1 MAGKIITISSV
12 KGGVGKTTMTLNL
25 AGIYCELNKRVLII
39 DLDLY
44 SGGIAAS
51 LNVKNKKDIYTM
63 IDSMANNRFTEL
75 KKYVT
80 TYNKNID
87 VLACPKDPRMGAK
100 VSGRYIPVIFDLAK
114 KKYDVV
120 LVDTYHILDE
130 INLTALDYSYMT
142 LFIITNDIVD
152 LKNMKS
158 LISIFKDTDK
168 KNYIT
173 ASPYMADNMNVYV
186 VKIARYLE
194 KTSNH
199 VMYRTTP
206 VFVGEELMC
215 RGILME
221 AYSVED
227 SGEGICFN
235 IFLYNVQ
242 PGINY
247 IYSTGES
254 EYTGEFLDIA
264 VQMKDSSMDYNY
276 ILNSKTMTFHKPEC
290 EKASRIGTKNKIY
303 SYAER
308 EELIGAGYTAAECC
322 NP

>member
-1 MAGKIITISSV
+1 MRKKIIGIILLVLIVFGGYKLFANVSANNVNSNSIQFSYEDIPAYNGDNPYVVVNDNKPYFTSSEIV
-12 KGGVGKTTMTLNL
+12 KDSYIKYGPLDS
-25 AGIYCELNKRVLII
+25 IKRVTSAMAC
-39 DLDLY
+39 LDY
-44 SGGIAAS
+44 
-51 LNVKNKKDIYTM
+51 
-63 IDSMANNRFTEL
+63 DSMPSEDDKKGESKSICPTGWNN
-75 KKYVT
+75 
-80 TYNKNID
+80 I
-87 VLACPKDPRMGAK
+87 
-100 VSGRYIPVIFDLAK
+100 
-114 KKYDVV
+114 KYD
-120 LVDTYHILDE
+120 
-130 INLTALDYSYMT
+130 
-142 LFIITNDIVD
+142 
-152 LKNMKS
+152 
-158 LISIFKDTDK
+158 SIAGDGYCQSRVQSIAWCLGGSDTDK

-173 ASPYMADNMNVYV
+173 ATPYMKNYMNAYV

-215 RGILME
+215 RGVLME

-247 IYSTGES
+247 IYSTGEY

>member
-1 MAGKIITISSV
+1 MRKKIIGIILLVLIVFGGYKLFANVSANNVNSNSIQFSYEDIPVYNGDNPYVVVNDNKPYFTSSEIV
-12 KGGVGKTTMTLNL
+12 KDSYIKYGPLDS
-25 AGIYCELNKRVLII
+25 IKRVTSAMAC
-39 DLDLY
+39 LDY
-44 SGGIAAS
+44 
-51 LNVKNKKDIYTM
+51 
-63 IDSMANNRFTEL
+63 DSMPSEDDKKGESKSICPTGWNN
-75 KKYVT
+75 
-80 TYNKNID
+80 I
-87 VLACPKDPRMGAK
+87 
-100 VSGRYIPVIFDLAK
+100 
-114 KKYDVV
+114 KYD
-120 LVDTYHILDE
+120 
-130 INLTALDYSYMT
+130 
-142 LFIITNDIVD
+142 
-152 LKNMKS
+152 
-158 LISIFKDTDK
+158 SIAGDGYCQSRAQSIAWCFGGSDTDK

-173 ASPYMADNMNVYV
+173 ATPYMKNYMNAYV

-215 RGILME
+215 RGVLME

-254 EYTGEFLDIA
+254 EYTGEFLDMA
-264 VQMKDSSMDYNY
+264 AQMKDSSMDFNY

>member
-1 MAGKIITISSV
+1 MSFMKKQCWKGKI
-12 KGGVGKTTMTLNL
+12 
-25 AGIYCELNKRVLII
+25 
-39 DLDLY
+39 
-44 SGGIAAS
+44 
-51 LNVKNKKDIYTM
+51 
-63 IDSMANNRFTEL
+63 
-75 KKYVT
+75 
-80 TYNKNID
+80 
-87 VLACPKDPRMGAK
+87 
-100 VSGRYIPVIFDLAK
+100 
-114 KKYDVV
+114 
-120 LVDTYHILDE
+120 
-130 INLTALDYSYMT
+130 TATPYM
-142 LFIITNDIVD
+142 
-152 LKNMKS
+152 
-158 LISIFKDTDK
+158 
-168 KNYIT
+168 KNY
-173 ASPYMADNMNVYV
+173 MNAYV

-215 RGILME
+215 RGVLME

-227 SGEGICFN
+227 NGEGICFN

-254 EYTGEFLDIA
+254 EYTGEFLDMA
-264 VQMKDSSMDYNY
+264 AQMKDSSMDFNY